1 MSMRIATFNLENLD
15 DKRGQSPSLRERIAV
30 MRPQLERLRAD
41 ILCLQEVNGQETP
54 GKPRRLLALE
64 EVLTGTSYRDF
75 HKVSTM
81 TADGY
86 QVYDERNL
94 VVVSRYPIT
103 AHQTL
108 KHDFAQAPQYRKVT
122 ASPSEDE
129 AKDVSWERPILHAT
143 IELPGGR
150 PLHIINLHL
159 KSRRPANVEGQKVDR
174 FTWRTAAGWAEG
186 AFLSAIKRVGQAL
199 ETRILIDRLFDAD
212 EDAWIVVC
220 GDLNADLDHVPVEA
234 IRGDVENT
242 GNGELAPRVMVPCEL
257 SVPETSRFSLYH
269 HGRGQMLDH
278 LLASRRLLTFYRG
291 TEIHNELLHD
301 ESLAFAT
308 DPKYPESDH
317 APVVA
322 AFDLP
327 AE

>member
-15 DKRGQSPSLRERIAV
+15 DKPGQNPSLRERIAV
-30 MRPQLERLRAD
+30 MRPQLQRLRAD
-41 ILCLQEVNGQETP
+41 ILCFQEVNGQETP
-54 GKPRRLLALE
+54 GQPRRLLALE
-64 EVLTGTSYRDF
+64 EVLAGTPYRDF
-75 HKVSTM
+75 HMVSTM
-81 TADGY
+81 TADGF

-94 VVVSRYPIT
+94 VVASRHPIT
-103 AHQTL
+103 AHRTL

-122 ASPSEDE
+122 ASPPEDE
-129 AKDVSWERPILHAT
+129 ARDVSWERPILHAT

-150 PLHIINLHL
+150 PLHVINLHL
-159 KSRRPANVEGQKVDR
+159 KSRLPSNVDGQKADR

-186 AFLSAIKRVGQAL
+186 AFLSVIKRVGQAL
-199 ETRILIDRLFDAD
+199 ETRILIDQIFDTD
-212 EDAWIVVC
+212 ENAWIVVC

-242 GNGELAPRVMVPCEL
+242 GNGDLATRVMVPCEL
-257 SVPETSRFSLYH
+257 SVPETSRYSLYH

-278 LLASRRLLTFYRG
+278 LLASRGLLTFYRG

-301 ESLAFAT
+301 ESVAFAR
-308 DPKYPESDH
+308 DAKFPESDH

-327 AE
+327 AN

>member
-1 MSMRIATFNLENLD
+1 MRIATFNLENLD
-15 DKRGQSPSLRERIAV
+15 DKPGRNPSLQERIAV
-30 MRPQLERLRAD
+30 MQPQLLRLRAD
-41 ILCLQEVNGQETP
+41 ILCFQEVNGQETP
-54 GKPRRLLALE
+54 NQPRQLLALKE
-64 EVLTGTSYRDF
+64 LLRGSPYHDF
-75 HKVSTM
+75 HRVSTM
-81 TADGY
+81 TADGS

-94 VVVSRYPIT
+94 VVVSRHPIT
-103 AHQTL
+103 SHQTL

-122 ASPSEDE
+122 ASPAEDE

-150 PLHIINLHL
+150 PLHVINLHL
-159 KSRRPANVEGQKVDR
+159 KSRLPSNVDGQKVDR
-174 FTWRTAAGWAEG
+174 FKWRTSAGWAEG
-186 AFLSAIKRVGQAL
+186 AFLSVIKRVGQAL
-199 ETRILIDRLFDAD
+199 ETRILIDQIFDSD

-220 GDLNADLDHVPVEA
+220 GDLNADLYDVPVEA

-242 GNGELAPRVMVPCEL
+242 GNGDLAPRVIVPCEL

-269 HGRGQMLDH
+269 HGKGQMLDH
-278 LLASRRLLTFYRG
+278 LLASRGLFTFYQG

-301 ESLAFAT
+301 ESVAFAIDT
-308 DPKYPESDH
+308 KFPESDH

-327 AE
+327 AH